1 VLLHAEIF
9 HSTSDFEVLDKK
21 CYRPGVGIYQAARIY
36 LPCIN
41 VMTNFLLPKWG
52 ELHEVF
58 HGACISVFTRGVERA
73 LLIFLDK
80 RLGPQD
86 LGSVRIPV
94 KATT

>member
-1 VLLHAEIF
+1 MLKYFIQLY
-9 HSTSDFEVLDKK
+9 DFEVLDKIWRK

-41 VMTNFLLPKWG
+41 EATFLLPKWG

-73 LLIFLDK
+73 LLIFLHK